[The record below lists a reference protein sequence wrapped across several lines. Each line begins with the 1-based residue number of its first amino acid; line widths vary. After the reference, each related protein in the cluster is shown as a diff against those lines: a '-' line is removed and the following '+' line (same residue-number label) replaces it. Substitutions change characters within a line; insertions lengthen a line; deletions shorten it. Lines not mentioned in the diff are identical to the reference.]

1 MTSARC
7 GRVLLLASC
16 LWMLPLV
23 ACGDSPSH
31 LVVSQFADVSPQ
43 PDHKSHLAPG
53 ATVNVTVSVRNI
65 GSGPARAVI
74 VTELLPKSFRYQALT
89 TLGGNAIRT
98 AIEDPAKSGNPGWG
112 SWTIPGGSTSKESLL
127 VLSFKVQAALQPGEY
142 ANRVRVATSSIGTL
156 DEGVPLVFVV
166 EPRPSLA
173 VTAAATSGQVASGGT
188 VSYALSIANTGSA
201 VARNVSA
208 SISLPSG
215 FLYLAT
221 TGLDGNSARVEY
233 IDPPTN
239 SLLPVWAAWDIP
251 AAVSGTP
258 GLLRITF
265 QARVLPAVQP
275 GMYTITTSVSGGQ
288 DLPMQTVGDAAPVS
302 VSEATTIPISVVV
315 KATAEYAPQNGNVGY
330 VITLENN
337 GLGAA
342 TNVVVTDTLPKDF
355 SFAATNSITING
367 QGTASRLA
375 PSPGTSTPQ
384 WGPFTIPAGGFGG
397 STLVIVLTARVAAG
411 ASLGAHPNVVS
422 GSSSNAQIT
431 GGGDSNPVIVTVG

>member
-7 GRVLLLASC
+7 GRFLLLASG

-53 ATVNVTVSVRNI
+53 ATVNLTVSVRNI

-142 ANRVRVATSSIGTL
+142 ANRVRVATSGIGTL
-156 DEGVPLVFVV
+156 DEGAPLVFVV
-166 EPRPSLA
+166 EPRPSVA

-188 VSYALSIANTGSA
+188 VSYNLSIANAGSA

-208 SISLPSG
+208 SVSLPSG

-221 TGLDGNSARVEY
+221 TGLEGNSARVEY
-233 IDPPTN
+233 TDPPTN
-239 SLLPVWAAWDIP
+239 SLLPVWASWDIP
-251 AAVSGTP
+251 AAASGNP
-258 GLLRITF
+258 GLLGITL
-265 QARVLPAVQP
+265 QARVLPGVQP
-275 GMYTITTSVSGGQ
+275 GMYTITASVSGQ
-288 DLPMQTVGDAAPVS
+288 DIPMQTIGDAAPVS
-302 VSEATTIPISVVV
+302 VSKATTIPVSVIVE
-315 KATAEYAPQNGNVGY
+315 ATVQYAPQNGNVGY
-330 VITLENN
+330 VITLDNN
-337 GLGAA
+337 GLEAA
-342 TNVVVTDTLPKDF
+342 TSVVVTDALPKDF
-355 SFAATNSITING
+355 SFVATNGITING
-367 QGTASRLA
+367 QGAASQLA
-375 PSPGTSTPQ
+375 PLAGTTTPQ
-384 WGPFTIPAGGFGG
+384 WGPFTIPGGGFGG

-422 GSSSNAQIT
+422 GSSGNAQIT
-431 GGGDSNPVIVTVG
+431 GGGDSNPVIVTAG